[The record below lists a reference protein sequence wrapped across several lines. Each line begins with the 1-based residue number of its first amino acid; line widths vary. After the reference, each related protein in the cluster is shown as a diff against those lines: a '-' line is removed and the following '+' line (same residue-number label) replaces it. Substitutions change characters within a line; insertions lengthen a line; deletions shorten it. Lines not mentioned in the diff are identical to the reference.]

1 MLTDIKLATQQ
12 SCGVLPLDRAVV
24 GKCACKYARLAR
36 CSQK

>member
-12 SCGVLPLDRAVV
+12 SCGVLPLAGAVV